1 MSSYKTIECMQMQ
14 DSYSGGQTVN
24 WEITMPGLQLDPDNI
39 YFSGELSTNN
49 NYANNTCSLDNTIG
63 AHAIFDNFIVSFDK
77 GQKLVDSNVPRYL
90 KHYRVSNWDTSTPA
104 LRGTELISPDGNFQ
118 QFDVSANYPNGQSFL
133 IKPQFS
139 LNRSKAPLTYTKF
152 GNIRI
157 QVYLRPA
164 NKVFYTTNQGAD
176 FNYTIKTLRL
186 HYRVSPDSLSV
197 APVRFESFH
206 SSAPAITSSRQ
217 IIQTMVGSNLQVR
230 AVSASF
236 LSSANQS
243 NTAVNKH
250 QLDAPGLTSV
260 EFSFN
265 DEANGFMSYALKKPS
280 DIEYNGIQALNKN
293 YMKRVSLDAQTLTT
307 SGVQLF
313 GVSLPN
319 YISLLKNK
327 MSITI
332 EIPNLGGNSFIC
344 YQFLDGIIEL

>member
-1 MSSYKTIECMQMQ
+1 MI
-14 DSYSGGQTVN
+14 
-24 WEITMPGLQLDPDNI
+24 
-39 YFSGELSTNN
+39 
-49 NYANNTCSLDNTIG
+49 
-63 AHAIFDNFIVSFDK
+63 
-77 GQKLVDSNVPRYL
+77 
-90 KHYRVSNWDTSTPA
+90 
-104 LRGTELISPDGNFQ
+104 
-118 QFDVSANYPNGQSFL
+118 
-133 IKPQFS
+133 
-139 LNRSKAPLTYTKF
+139 
-152 GNIRI
+152 
-157 QVYLRPA
+157 
-164 NKVFYTTNQGAD
+164 
-176 FNYTIKTLRL
+176 
-186 HYRVSPDSLSV
+186 
-197 APVRFESFH
+197 
-206 SSAPAITSSRQ
+206 
-217 IIQTMVGSNLQVR
+217 GSNLQVR

-236 LSSANQS
+236 LSVANQS

-332 EIPNLGGNSFIC
+332 EIPNLGVNSFIC